1 MLCAFIFYAS
11 LNNKF
16 INLGSKLTLANFSVL
31 FIACAYLSFQFL
43 QDNFAFIYVFENS
56 SNLLPTYYKFSA
68 FWSAHEGSFLL
79 MILLL
84 SGCMVLNNWFFWE
97 EKWMPISNATAAF
110 ILFFY
115 LLFQI
120 FTSNPFLTFDIEP
133 NNGTDLNPLLQDPLL
148 AIHPPVLFT
157 GYVLYAITFSLVIA
171 GMFRG
176 FGKELFKN
184 LKFWA
189 GISWFT
195 LTLAILLGSIW
206 AYYELGWGGYWFWD
220 PVENIVL
227 LPWLAGT
234 AFTHSLIYSRNK
246 ILLSWMVFLGISTFL
261 LSILGSFI
269 VRSGILNSVH
279 SFASDPSR
287 GVFLLS
293 LFALF
298 AFSSLGLFF
307 SKSVLLKSNW
317 PELMSKQYLLLL
329 NNIVLLVILLIVF
342 LGTLYP
348 IVTEVFYEQK
358 LSIGPD
364 YFSSLITPLVF
375 ILIGLFLAE
384 QFLTSLKAN
393 KKKTLLFLGFVSS
406 IFLILFITDLSPIN
420 LGLLFVLLVLVI
432 LLARALIELALNKDI
447 KIMHKVLG
455 HLSVV
460 LLTFAVLVNHQF
472 SESVDVKLKPG
483 DEVQFSGSTLKLD
496 SINIEGKE
504 NFDTVV
510 ARFSVSEAS
519 NEKNLISEKRV
530 YKIGG
535 VITSETGISSSIIK
549 DYHIVLGD
557 RYQDGSWSIRFSIN
571 YGIMM
576 IWISSII
583 LLLSMLYGTIR
594 RHGY

>member
-1 MLCAFIFYAS
+1 ML
-11 LNNKF
+11 
-16 INLGSKLTLANFSVL
+16 
-31 FIACAYLSFQFL
+31 
-43 QDNFAFIYVFENS
+43 
-56 SNLLPTYYKFSA
+56 
-68 FWSAHEGSFLL
+68 
-79 MILLL
+79 
-84 SGCMVLNNWFFWE
+84 LNNWCFWE
-97 EKWMPISNATAAF
+97 EKWMPISNATIAF

-120 FTSNPFLTFDIEP
+120 FTSNPFLTFDVVP

-157 GYVLYAITFSLVIA
+157 GYVLYAVTFSLVIA
-171 GMFRG
+171 GMFKG
-176 FGKELFKN
+176 FDKKLFRS
-184 LKFWA
+184 LKLWA
-189 GISWFT
+189 GLSWFT

-234 AFTHSLIYSRNK
+234 AFTHSLVYSRNK
-246 ILLSWMVFLGISTFL
+246 ILLSWMIFLGISTFL

-293 LFALF
+293 LFSLF

-307 SKSVLLKSNW
+307 SKSVVLKSNW
-317 PELMSKQYLLLL
+317 PELFSKQYLLLL

-364 YFSSLITPLVF
+364 YFSSLISPLVYA
-375 ILIGLFLAE
+375 LIALFLAE
-384 QFLTSLKAN
+384 QFLTNLKAN
-393 KKKTLLFLGFVSS
+393 QSKTIVFSLLSLG
-406 IFLILFITDLSPIN
+406 ILILLYFTGTNLLM
-420 LGLLFVLLVLVI
+420 LGLLFVALVLIVLMVRAVTELVI
-432 LLARALIELALNKDI
+432 TKDI
-447 KIMHKVLG
+447 KIMHKVFG

-460 LLTFAVLVNHQF
+460 LLTFAVLLNHQF
-472 SESVDVKLKPG
+472 SESVDVKLKTG
-483 DEVQFSGSTLKLD
+483 DEVEFMGSTLALD
-496 SINIEGKE
+496 TIDIEGSE
-504 NFDTVV
+504 NFDSVV
-510 ARFSVSEAS
+510 ARFSIQEGQAV
-519 NEKNLISEKRV
+519 KNLASEKRV

-535 VITSETGISSSIIK
+535 VITSETGISTSLLR
-549 DYHIVLGD
+549 DYHVVLGD

-576 IWISSII
+576 IWISSLL
-583 LLLSMLYGTIR
+583 LLLSMLYGTIK

>member
-1 MLCAFIFYAS
+1 M
-11 LNNKF
+11 
-16 INLGSKLTLANFSVL
+16 GSKLSYANFSVL
-31 FIACAYLSFQFL
+31 LIACAYLAYQFL
-43 QDNFAFIYVFENS
+43 QDNFSFIYVFENS
-56 SNLLPTYYKFSA
+56 SNLLPVFYKFSA

-79 MILLL
+79 MILFL
-84 SGCMVLNNWFFWE
+84 SGSLAVNNLLFWE
-97 EKWMPISNATAAF
+97 EKWIPISNATIAF

-120 FTSNPFLTFDIEP
+120 FTSNPFLTFDILP
-133 NNGTDLNPLLQDPLL
+133 KNGTDLNPLLQDPLL
-148 AIHPPVLFT
+148 AIHPPVLFA
-157 GYVLYAITFSLVIA
+157 GYVFYAVTFSLVIA
-171 GMFRG
+171 GLFRG
-176 FGKELFKN
+176 FDKELFKN
-184 LKFWA
+184 LKLWA

-287 GVFLLS
+287 GIFLLS

-298 AFSSLGLFF
+298 AFASLGLFF

-317 PELMSKQYLLLL
+317 PELISKQYLLVL
-329 NNIVLLVILLIVF
+329 NNIVLVVILLIVF

-348 IVTEVFYEQK
+348 IVTEVFYNQK

-375 ILIGLFLAE
+375 VLIALFLAE
-384 QFLTSLKAN
+384 QFLGYLKSN
-393 KKKTLLFLGFVSS
+393 QRNTLIISIITASVFLFL
-406 IFLILFITDLSPIN
+406 FISELSPIT
-420 LGLLFVLLVLVI
+420 LGLIFVALVLFI
-432 LLARALIELALNKDI
+432 LLLRALVEFFFTKDI
-447 KIMHKVLG
+447 KIMHKILG
-455 HLSVV
+455 HFSVV
-460 LLTFAVLVNHQF
+460 LLTFSVLLNHEF
-472 SESVDVKLKPG
+472 SETIDVKLKPG
-483 DEVQFSGSTLKLD
+483 DEIEFSGATLKLE
-496 SINIEGKE
+496 SINVEGQA
-504 NFDTVV
+504 NFDSVV
-510 ARFSVSEAS
+510 ASFSVLES
-519 NEKNLISEKRV
+519 NLKKTLVSEKRV

-535 VITSETGISSSIIK
+535 VITAETGISSSLIK
-549 DYHIVLGD
+549 DYHVVLGD
-557 RYQDGSWSIRFSIN
+557 RYQDGSWSIRYSIN

-576 IWISSII
+576 IWISSI
-583 LLLSMLYGTIR
+583 LLLFAMLYGTIR